1 MGRAGSLGKNT
12 KAKEECPSKEK
23 KDQRKGKGTA
33 LVSSRSVAVSRIRG
47 ESTVP
52 NDVGAR

>member
-1 MGRAGSLGKNT
+1 MGGAGSLGKKP

-33 LVSSRSVAVSRIRG
+33 FVSSRSVAVSRMGGI
-47 ESTVP
+47 
-52 NDVGAR
+52 NCA